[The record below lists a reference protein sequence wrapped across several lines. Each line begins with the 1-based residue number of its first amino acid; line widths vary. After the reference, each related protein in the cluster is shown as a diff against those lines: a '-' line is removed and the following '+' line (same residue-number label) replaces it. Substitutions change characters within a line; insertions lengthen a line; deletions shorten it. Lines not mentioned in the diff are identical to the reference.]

1 VRGEGFSFSIP
12 RAWQSSAATGIV
24 AARRGNTSVSVRTY
38 TLVKRYD
45 PARFGAAARELD
57 GIAAKLA
64 AAAGTS
70 LAEKQTTTVDGVKIR
85 AYRFGST
92 RIGFFLSGRREYQ
105 LLCRLAP
112 DGTDRDGACS
122 LLFASFNA
130 A

>member
-1 VRGEGFSFSIP
+1 
-12 RAWQSSAATGIV
+12 
-24 AARRGNTSVSVRTY
+24 VRTF

-45 PARFGAAARELD
+45 PARFGAAAKELD

-64 AAAGTS
+64 TAAGTT
-70 LAEKQTTTVDGVKIR
+70 LAEKQTTTVGGERIR

-112 DGTDRDGACS
+112 DGADRDGACA